1 MKKKDDGGVDVM
13 YSKDDSIHKVGDI
26 NSHITDISNNILKGI
41 LDDRWH
47 WHLQAVVEV
56 LDNILALLLAQNVE
70 VNLRL
75 LGVDLLGP

>member
-1 MKKKDDGGVDVM
+1 MKKDDGGVDVM

-26 NSHITDISNNILKGI
+26 NSHITDISNKFS
-41 LDDRWH
+41 R
-47 WHLQAVVEV
+47 
-56 LDNILALLLAQNVE
+56 DNTCILALLLAQNFK